1 VAKEFAVIQ
10 VTLDQNEYG
19 TIMELDFEQVVAD
32 EQLRSDIVKELVQ
45 GRELSNS
52 DGTTGWSGEMT
63 ERVAAAIYEIIGRQW
78 PPADEQPSGS
88 LETPSDAQDLGTAL
102 SQKEQL
108 PEDLD
113 PGIGATESVWLAFSP
128 KEGEQIQRALD
139 ERQPVSDEM
148 HLRLRADGEELWTR
162 VKRQWHTRNR
172 YPTHHTPWQAKRAN
186 LDEDVV
192 EVLEHLAGR
201 KSPSRTHN

>member
-19 TIMELDFEQVVAD
+19 TIMELDFEQVIAD
-32 EQLRSDIVKELVQ
+32 EQLRGDIVEELMH

-52 DGTTGWSGEMT
+52 DGTMGWSGDLT
-63 ERVAAAIYEIIGRQW
+63 ERVAAAIYEVIGRQW
-78 PPADEQPSGS
+78 PPADKQPHSS
-88 LETPSDAQDLGTAL
+88 LEGPSNAQNLDTTVTQDDQFQA
-102 SQKEQL
+102 
-108 PEDLD
+108 DLD
-113 PGIGATESVWLAFSP
+113 PGIGVTESVWLAFSP

-139 ERQPVSDEM
+139 ERESVSDEM
-148 HLRLRADGEELWTR
+148 YQRLRADDGELWTR

-192 EVLEHLAGR
+192 GVLEQLAGR
-201 KSPSRTHN
+201 KSPSQTHT